1 MVCNKLFTAFQDFRF
16 VSSEESIHLHPYN
29 SVSCLILYL
38 KIKLCRFLHL
48 AIHPKDICL
57 IFQEITILRK
67 HLKSLIKKTFC
78 FDPVLS
84 RILHQE
90 PALKFHKSR
99 MSRIFLQ
106 KVADDLLCFL
116 HPVKLIVIRCFP
128 EKLNTFLQFLHIR
141 AQMIPLLTD
150 LQHSICL

>member
-1 MVCNKLFTAFQDFRF
+1 
-16 VSSEESIHLHPYN
+16 
-29 SVSCLILYL
+29 
-38 KIKLCRFLHL
+38 
-48 AIHPKDICL
+48 
-57 IFQEITILRK
+57 
-67 HLKSLIKKTFC
+67 
-78 FDPVLS
+78 
-84 RILHQE
+84 
-90 PALKFHKSR
+90 

-106 KVADDLLCFL
+106 KVANDLLCFL